1 MTETLD
7 LGEIPGPLLVFGGPY
22 GNLQATEALLAE
34 AARLGIPPRNMLCS
48 GDLVAYCGDPKA
60 TVALIRTAGIPVV
73 MGNCEE
79 QLGSGAED
87 CGCGYAEGS
96 SCDLMAAQWYRY
108 ASEQL
113 DAETKAWMARLPR
126 RIALT
131 LSAAGS
137 GPRSGPGGGAGD
149 GLRLTAIHGGVDLIN
164 RFVFPAT
171 PAAEKAEQLALASGD
186 GVIGGHSGLPFSEI
200 VSSRQGS
207 LLWHNAGVIGLP
219 ANDGTPR
226 AWYSLLRPGPEGLE
240 IEHRPLAY
248 DHAAAAA
255 ALRSADLP
263 AAYAETLETGLWPAD
278 DVMPE
283 ADRARRGRAIQPAEL
298 VFTRRAE
305 AVA

>member
-1 MTETLD
+1 MTEIQD
-7 LGEIPGPLLVFGGPY
+7 LGEIGGPLLVFGGPY

-34 AARLGIPPRNMLCS
+34 AGRLGIPPERMLCT

-60 TVALIRTAGIPVV
+60 TVALIRGAGIPVV

-87 CGCGYAEGS
+87 CGCGYAAGS
-96 SCDLMAAQWYRY
+96 SCDLMAVQWYRY

-113 DAETKAWMARLPR
+113 DGETKAWMAALPR
-126 RIALT
+126 RIGLT
-131 LSAAGS
+131 L
-137 GPRSGPGGGAGD
+137 GGR
-149 GLRLTAIHGGVDLIN
+149 RLVAIHGGLDRIN

-171 PAAEKAEQLALASGD
+171 PATEKAEQLALAGAD
-186 GVIGGHSGLPFSEI
+186 GVICGHSGLPFSDL
-200 VSSRQGS
+200 VGGR
-207 LLWHNAGVIGLP
+207 LWHNAGVIGLP

-226 AWYSLLRPGPEGLE
+226 VWYAVLRPGPAGLE

-255 ALRSADLP
+255 AIRAADLP
-263 AAYAETLETGLWPAD
+263 AAYAETLENGLWPAD

-283 ADRARRGRAIQPAEL
+283 ADRQARGRSLSPKPEVWLRQEVGL
-298 VFTRRAE
+298 RR
-305 AVA
+305 